1 MTARARLAVGCAA
14 LLACVARA
22 EEPFP
27 SGLFP
32 PLPVVSA
39 AALVDAPAPDPRP
52 RPSALVDTGARADDL
67 RASPLLGDRF
77 FLGDVIGRDRKK
89 TVYVIP
95 QYHRSPTS
103 PLMFTSIGTAVREV
117 QGRIEGLV
125 IALVG
130 RHGLACVGTEGDSA
144 ENVPRSFELE
154 RLAWQ
159 LRDLRVAAKEA
170 RVVFPDD
177 AEAEDAVATL
187 LLVIE
192 NAARD
197 HARILDGVGLAQARL
212 GSSTLARFGIEDA
225 ALLSRALEIARQQDA
240 LYEERERIAP
250 EQMSTSAD
258 TVRDIVLDEY
268 PLYDES
274 TLAPLAHAIV
284 TLESRRAALLR
295 EGAPELATLITRVL
309 ARATRLADE
318 AIRPDAVRALHA
330 HYVSIEPGAA
340 VEPAP
345 VAKKLDAKARA
356 RLRAIDAQLAA
367 LDAAHARV
375 TRDDRERNAVRK
387 VRAALATHATC
398 ALVMGAHHEK
408 GLLRALADG
417 DDPPGVIVVR
427 PFADEDVPE

>member
-1 MTARARLAVGCAA
+1 MGCAA
-14 LLACVARA
+14 LLTCAARA
-22 EEPFP
+22 DEPFP
-27 SGLFP
+27 NGLFP
-32 PLPVVSA
+32 PLPSVSA
-39 AALVDAPAPDPRP
+39 ADMVDAPAADPRP
-52 RPSALVDTGARADDL
+52 RPAMLVDTGARADDL

-77 FLGDVIGRDRKK
+77 FLGDVVGRERTK
-89 TVYVIP
+89 TVYVVP

-103 PLMFTSIGTAVREV
+103 PLMFTSIGAAVRDV
-117 QGRIEGLV
+117 QSRIEGLV
-125 IALVG
+125 LSLSA
-130 RHGLACVGTEGDSA
+130 RHGLACIGTEGDSA
-144 ENVPRSFELE
+144 ESLPRSFELD

-177 AEAEDAVATL
+177 AEAQDALATL
-187 LLVIE
+187 LVVIE

-212 GSSTLARFGIEDA
+212 GSTALARFGVEDPG
-225 ALLSRALEIARQQDA
+225 LLARALEIARRQDT

-258 TVRDIVLDEY
+258 AVRDIVRDEF
-268 PLYDES
+268 PLYDDS
-274 TLAPLAHAIV
+274 TLAPLAEATA
-284 TLESRRAALLR
+284 TLEARRAALLR

-309 ARATRLADE
+309 ARTTRLADE
-318 AIRPDAVRALHA
+318 AIRPDAVRALYA
-330 HYVSIEPGAA
+330 HYTSLDEGTPRTPG
-340 VEPAP
+340 P
-345 VAKKLDAKARA
+345 VVRKPDAKTRA

-367 LDAAHARV
+367 LEQEHARI
-375 TRDDRERNAVRK
+375 TRDDRERHAANK

-417 DDPPGVIVVR
+417 EDPPGVIVVR